1 MEHASY
7 VTCQP
12 SDRTAMSCLLK
23 RFVALSAITLVMLTS
38 AVNRSF
44 AQAAAGG
51 GPQGQAES
59 KVKKV
64 HPRHDVPFKDNS
76 TRKGPSRQ
84 SAPAGAHLTYYGG
97 RVVGSP
103 EIIQVLWGNG
113 AYDSHVSGVGTPSMA
128 SFYTQYTSQTSLSS
142 WLDSEYNTVSPTGT
156 KTNQHIGPGTFQSQV
171 TITPSTS
178 ATTVDDTVI
187 QAELTAQINAGHLP
201 GPAVDGQG
209 NPKTIYAVFFPPG
222 ITITQGNSSSCVS
235 GGFCAYH
242 GTIAA
247 ASSLPEF
254 MYGVHPDMQA
264 GSGCFTGC
272 GTSSIFGNYTSVASH
287 ELVETITDAEV
298 GLGTVI
304 GPPLAW
310 YDNTNGEIGDICNAQ
325 QSTFAG
331 CDGQSYTYQLEF
343 SNAQNNCIGVTTSC
357 NLNDFSISASPSSLS
372 GSGTS
377 TILTEV
383 TSGHG
388 TVSLA
393 VSGTPSGAT
402 ASVSPTSVTAG
413 GSSTLTVNAGTAAAG
428 VYTITVTGLE
438 GVARHST
445 IVTLTIAPGGGG
457 GGTLT
462 NGGFE
467 TGALNG
473 WTASGASEKVVSS
486 GCHGGTFC
494 AQLGSTAPTNGDSKI
509 AQTFIAPV
517 GATGISLWYKPTCP
531 DTVTYDWTIVTLKDN
546 TAGTTATLIPKSC
559 STLAWTNVNGS
570 LIAGHSFTLTLTSH
584 DDNYAGDPTLTLFD
598 DVTITTG
605 GGGGGGI
612 TNGGFESAFSGWII
626 TGASE
631 NIVTSGC
638 HSGAACAQLGST
650 SPTNGDSSASQTFT
664 VPAGKSQ
671 LSLWYKITCPD
682 TVTYDWATVTLGAT
696 TVVPKTCATNPAWV
710 NVTTPVTAGSIY
722 TLKLTN
728 HDDNYAGDATYTLFD
743 DVVLN

>member
-1 MEHASY
+1 MEHARC
-7 VTCQP
+7 VTRQP
-12 SDRTAMSCLLK
+12 GDRTMSCLLK

-38 AVNRSF
+38 ADNRSF
-44 AQAAAGG
+44 A
-51 GPQGQAES
+51 QAES
-59 KVKKV
+59 KVKKA
-64 HPRHDVPFKDNS
+64 HPRHDVPFEDNS
-76 TRKGPSRQ
+76 TKKGPSRQ

-128 SFYTQYTSQTSLSS
+128 SFYTQYTSQQTSLSS
-142 WLDSEYNTVSPTGT
+142 WLDSEYNTVNPTGT

-178 ATTVDDTVI
+178 ATTIDDTTI
-187 QAELTAQINAGHLP
+187 QHELTAQINAGHLP
-201 GPAVDGQG
+201 APAVDSQG
-209 NPKTIYAVFFPPG
+209 EPKTIYAVFFPPG
-222 ITITQGNSSSCVS
+222 ITITQGTSSSCS
-235 GGFCAYH
+235 AGGFCAYH

-247 ASSLPEF
+247 AFSLPEF

-272 GTSSIFGNYTSVASH
+272 GTSSVFGNYTSVASH
-287 ELVETITDAEV
+287 ELVETITDPEV
-298 GLGTVI
+298 GLATAI

-310 YDNTNGEIGDICNAQ
+310 YDFTNGEIGDICDAQ

-343 SNAQNNCIGVTTSC
+343 SNAQNNCIGITTSC

-377 TILTEV
+377 TIFTDV

-388 TVSLA
+388 TVSLV

-402 ASVSPTSVTAG
+402 ASVSPTSVAAG

-428 VYTITVTGLE
+428 VYTITVSGLE
-438 GVARHST
+438 GIARHST
-445 IVTLTIAPGGGG
+445 TVTLTIASGGGG

-473 WTASGASEKVVSS
+473 WTASGALENIVSS

-509 AQTFIAPV
+509 AQTFIAPT

-546 TAGTTATLIPKSC
+546 TTATTATLLPKVC
-559 STLAWTNVNGS
+559 STVGWTNVNGN
-570 LIAGHSFTLTLTSH
+570 LTAGHNYTLTLTSH

-605 GGGGGGI
+605 SGVGI
-612 TNGGFESAFSGWII
+612 TNGGFESAFSGWIT

-631 NIVTSGC
+631 SIVTSGC

-650 SPTNGDSSASQTFT
+650 SPTNGDSSASQTFN

-671 LSLWYKITCPD
+671 LSLWYKMTCPD
-682 TVTYDWATVTLGAT
+682 TVTYDWVTVALGAT
-696 TVVPKTCATNPAWV
+696 MVVPKTCTTNPAWV
-710 NVTTPVTAGSIY
+710 NVTAPVKAGTTY
-722 TLKLTN
+722 TLKLIS
-728 HDDNYAGDATYTLFD
+728 HDDNYSGDPTYTLFD